1 MALERRTKT
10 HFHPV
15 AALLAALVG
24 AAQAPAVAGEQA
36 ERALAAVQSLV
47 ASGEIRRDAKIRV
60 AFKTGNINSLL
71 GTELELQREW
81 EKRTGITIT
90 AHVVPQQPA
99 QINLKNDP
107 EADLTVARNHEYP
120 DLFDQGLIADLAP
133 LMKEFGFTLPAEPP
147 TGYIQPR
154 LQAYLGERMAAVPA
168 DGDVAILYLRR
179 DLMDS
184 PEEQAAF
191 RKAYGREMAIP
202 RTWQEYEQ
210 LVAFFHRPEKGLYGA
225 AEERDP
231 VGGWMMW
238 LPRYF
243 SQALPY
249 RRLFDD
255 AMRPLI
261 DSPAGI
267 AATESYVRLVRYS
280 GPEALGEG
288 KDYSYTLP
296 LFLQGKAF
304 SLINTIAS
312 AKFFNAAGSA
322 VQGKFMAV
330 PMPGQ
335 KIGGRIVRHNLPIYG
350 NNLVVSS
357 RSPHAKLA
365 FLFAMWLTDSDNS
378 LRTVG
383 VNGGFTDPYR
393 WHHLKDKRITALYS
407 PAALSVFAG
416 EWPAALPPGTGVP
429 GDGEYLDALD
439 RHLWL
444 AAKGD
449 ETATE
454 AMRRTAAEWEKI
466 TERRGR
472 DKQVQAL
479 RAFQGG
485 LSLKES
491 GLARR

>member
-1 MALERRTKT
+1 MTLGRRTKA
-10 HFHPV
+10 HFHAV
-15 AALLAALVG
+15 AALLATVMG
-24 AAQAPAVAGEQA
+24 TAQLPAVAGEQA
-36 ERALAAVQSLV
+36 DRALAAVQGLV

-71 GTELELQREW
+71 GADLELQREW

-99 QINLKNDP
+99 QVNLKNDP

-147 TGYIQPR
+147 AGYIYPR

-168 DGDVAILYLRR
+168 DADVAVLYLRR
-179 DLMDS
+179 DLMES

-191 RKAYGREMAIP
+191 RKAHGRELAIP

-210 LVAFFHRPEKGLYGA
+210 LVAFFHRPEKGIYGA
-225 AEERDP
+225 AEERDLP
-231 VGGWMMW
+231 GGWMMW
-238 LPRYF
+238 LPRYL
-243 SQALPY
+243 SQAPPY

-267 AATESYVRLVRYS
+267 AATESYARLVRYS

-288 KDYSYTLP
+288 KDYSYALP

-304 SLINTIAS
+304 ALINTIAA
-312 AKFFNAAGSA
+312 AKFFNAPGSA
-322 VQGKFMAV
+322 VQGKFMAA

-335 KIGGRIVRHNLPIYG
+335 KVGDRIVRHNLPIYG

-357 RSPHAKLA
+357 RSPHPRLA
-365 FLFAMWLTDSDNS
+365 FLFAMWLTDPDNS

-383 VNGGFTDPYR
+383 VKGGFTDPYR
-393 WHHLKDKRITALYS
+393 WHHLKDRRIAPLYT
-407 PAALSVFAG
+407 PAALSVFAA

-449 ETATE
+449 ETPAE

-472 DKQVQAL
+472 EKQVQAL
-479 RAFQGG
+479 RAFHGG
-485 LSLKES
+485 FGLKEP
-491 GLARR
+491 GTARR